1 MPGSPCAE
9 APGLSRLAPGAL
21 GGSLRLRELEPGRK
35 RLVLEILEQAEA
47 VVVEPGGQAVPVSV
61 QVGERIV
68 PRGPHAA
75 FSRWPLGGIAR
86 AW

>member
-1 MPGSPCAE
+1 
-9 APGLSRLAPGAL
+9 
-21 GGSLRLRELEPGRK
+21 
-35 RLVLEILEQAEA
+35 VT
-47 VVVEPGGQAVPVSV
+47 VSV

-75 FSRWPLGGIAR
+75 FSRWPLGGIAW